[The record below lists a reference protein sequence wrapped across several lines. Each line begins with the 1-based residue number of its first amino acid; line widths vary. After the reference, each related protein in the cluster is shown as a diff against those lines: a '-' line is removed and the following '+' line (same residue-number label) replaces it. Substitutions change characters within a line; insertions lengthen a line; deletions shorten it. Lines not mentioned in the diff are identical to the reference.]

1 MSQETTGNE
10 KFLNILFE
18 NLGGVELGWD
28 KDQFIKRMATDAVYN
43 DKVYNRFIDMYGDQ
57 EFTYED
63 FEYGTGLKKKRRRA
77 GSRRGF
83 INLLQMGQRSFC
95 RRVGRWYRRL
105 YKSS

>member
-28 KDQFIKRMATDAVYN
+28 KDQFINRMATDAAYN
-43 DKVYNRFIDMYGDQ
+43 DKVYNRFIDIYGDQ

-63 FEYGTGLKKKRRRA
+63 F
-77 GSRRGF
+77 
-83 INLLQMGQRSFC
+83 
-95 RRVGRWYRRL
+95 
-105 YKSS
+105 